1 MFKLLIKR
9 FLLAIRFF
17 PSITEPCRLIEN
29 PEQLGKAAPFF
40 PVVGFFFGIL
50 AMACYQSFSFWF
62 GPELAC
68 FLALLVLILFY
79 NGGRF
84 WGCLRVADRLLITR
98 RWTFENRKRIRLE
111 RGTFRVIFLFFI
123 LVLKFFA
130 LLHVGEG
137 WIPSMLVLLP
147 TVSAWSYV
155 YLAHSIASA
164 SKAEFG
170 PFPHIKFV
178 GNLQFWGATFFTT
191 AIAIFFMGLEGLFLL
206 MFLSLG
212 TVIFERYVVN
222 RNKKFLGNVLG
233 VMLESSEV
241 GLLLVVIL
249 MRDGFL
255 TSTSMSVLA

>member
-1 MFKLLIKR
+1 MFNLLVKR

-17 PSITEPCRLIEN
+17 PSITEPSRLTES

-40 PVVGFFFGIL
+40 PVIGCFFGIL
-50 AMACYQSFSFWF
+50 AMTCYQSFSFWF
-62 GPELAC
+62 GSEIGC

-79 NGGRF
+79 SGGRF
-84 WGCLRVADRLLITR
+84 WMCLRVADRLFVTR
-98 RWTFENRKRIRLE
+98 NWTFENRKLIRLE

-123 LVLKFFA
+123 LALKFLA

-147 TVSAWSYV
+147 TVSAWSYI
-155 YLAHSIASA
+155 YLAHSLASA
-164 SKAEFG
+164 SDAGVG

-178 GNLQFWGATFFTT
+178 GNLQFWGANFFTT

-212 TVIFERYVVN
+212 TVIFERYVLN
-222 RNKKFLGNVLG
+222 RNKKFLGSVLG
-233 VMLESSEV
+233 VMLESIEL

-255 TSTSMSVLA
+255 TTTSMSVLA